1 MGTNK
6 IRLNPDLKI
15 EQLVKELIN
24 IADKR
29 VIIEALDDV
38 TVLKNEINLRLLK
51 FYAEEEDKEIII
63 KSGDNSLLSMAQR
76 LGISTLK
83 EIELDI
89 TQNRAIP
96 QDTIP
101 QDKPNTL
108 GKKTNQDTDFASNLP
123 GPFEEGKKEVAAAP
137 EFQKSLRKGASRYS
151 GHWATAVLVLLFT
164 LGLAL
169 WWFFQPKA
177 VVTVF
182 PKFQELDFN
191 APAKIGNV
199 FKDEDIFKGEIPAR
213 ILVREDNIPVQ
224 SIATGKKVVGFTP
237 STGKVVLVNSTNQ
250 PVVIPKGTAMIARN
264 GLRFL
269 TNQDVLVPQK
279 SVKMESGI
287 EVATVNGRAE
297 VEITAEKKGIAG
309 NQPAKSITRIDGKF
323 QRFLKVTN
331 PTPTSNGTDKKVSV
345 VTLEDVKK
353 AEAEA
358 RRQMELVGR
367 ETVTAWIGDQ
377 YLYLPDLVKLEVLK
391 ISYNQNI
398 GAESDLLQTTLE
410 YRITVLAPA
419 WTGINKYLSKQLD
432 RNLPPFF
439 QATSHKVELLSAKV
453 IAAGNSSAKLVLE
466 GRGKI
471 RGVLNPKKIKTLIKG
486 KSLEDAKTVLLAQN
500 EIAGVRIAISGDSAK
515 LPGYAFQIRVLI
527 PSGVRPK

>member
-6 IRLNPDLKI
+6 IRLKPDLKI

-24 IADKR
+24 ISDKR

-51 FYAEEEDKEIII
+51 FYAEEEEKEIII

-89 TQNRAIP
+89 TQNKTIA
-96 QDTIP
+96 QDSNSS
-101 QDKPNTL
+101 DKH
-108 GKKTNQDTDFASNLP
+108 TNQDMDTASRSLD
-123 GPFEEGKKEVAAAP
+123 PFEEGKKEIAAAP
-137 EFQKSLRKGASRYS
+137 EFQKSFPKEASRHS
-151 GHWATAVLVLLFT
+151 GQLATAIMVLLFT
-164 LGLAL
+164 LGLVL

-199 FKDEDIFKGEIPAR
+199 FKDEDILKGKIPAR
-213 ILVREDNIPVQ
+213 ILVREDSIPVQ
-224 SIATGKKVVGFTP
+224 SITTGKKVVGFTP

-250 PVVIPKGTAMIARN
+250 PVVIPKGTAMIGRN

-297 VEITAEKKGIAG
+297 VEITAEKKGVAG
-309 NQPAKSITRIDGKF
+309 NQPAKSITRIEGKF

-331 PTPTSNGTDKKVSV
+331 PIPTIHGTDKKVSV

-358 RRQMELVGR
+358 RRQMEMVGR
-367 ETVTAWIGDQ
+367 ETVTSWIGDQ

-398 GAESDLLQTTLE
+398 GAESDILQTTLE

-419 WTGINKYLSKQLD
+419 WTEINKYLAKQLD
-432 RNLPPFF
+432 RNMPPFF
-439 QATSHKVELLSAKV
+439 QATSHKVELLSARV
-453 IAAGNSSAKLVLE
+453 IAAGNSSAQLLLE

-471 RGVLNPKKIKTLIKG
+471 RGVLNPKKIKNLIKG
-486 KSLEDAKTVLLAQN
+486 RTLEDAKTVLLTQN
-500 EIAGVRIAISGDSAK
+500 EIAGARITVSGDNAK
-515 LPGYAFQIRVLI
+515 LPGYPFQIRVLI